1 MPSVTRPAQA
11 TRPAPLTVTHNGREL
26 RVADQHLLDALNG
39 TAFLLLDGAMG
50 TQLQERGLDA
60 GSLPELLCL
69 TDPAA
74 VTDVHRGYVEA
85 GSEVVTANT
94 FGANALKLGDAAT
107 VEEVFAAAIAC
118 ARASGARYV
127 AADLGPTGSLLQPMG
142 TLSFD
147 EAYELFVKEVAQ
159 RFRKDLSK
167 TKTVYDLCSCLVSIL
182 LSFLFFGFG
191 RFEGVKLGT
200 VFCALVNGWLIGQC
214 SRWLETRFD
223 FRDSLPGRE
232 MFSK

>member
-1 MPSVTRPAQA
+1 MKQKRVFST
-11 TRPAPLTVTHNGREL
+11 EL
-26 RVADQHLLDALNG
+26 AYAVGILILALG
-39 TAFLLLDGAMG
+39 TALMTRADFGLSMVVAPAYVIHLKLSQSLPFFSFGMSEYALQAVLLIILALVMGRFKRGYLFSFVTAVIYGFSLDGALALAAPLPMPG
-50 TQLQERGLDA
+50 VA
-60 GSLPELLCL
+60 GR
-69 TDPAA
+69 A
-74 VTDVHRGYVEA
+74 VFFLVGFFLSSA
-85 GSEVVTANT
+85 GVSFLFHT
-94 FGANALKLGDAAT
+94 
-107 VEEVFAAAIAC
+107 
-118 ARASGARYV
+118 Y
-127 AADLGPTGSLLQPMG
+127 
-142 TLSFD
+142 LSP